1 MKNHILGS
9 LGNNEDKPSFFLA
22 AKYNVSMNTAE
33 VLKDAENKP
42 DHEVLALST
51 RDPRFFEVIVNRYEQ
66 VFINKISAIL
76 KNKEEAQDV
85 VQDTFVKI
93 YMNAHRF
100 ELQEGAS
107 FKSWGYKILLNTCF
121 TFCKKN
127 KRQKDF
133 VSNVDQ
139 DILNSVSASVVS
151 AHGGGAGSGDEYE
164 KKLDT
169 DHFLFVVSK
178 LPETFGKLL
187 KRVALEG
194 KTHEDISKEEGI
206 SVGAVRTR
214 LHRARREFK
223 KVKEN
228 YL

>member
-1 MKNHILGS
+1 MNTQGTS
-9 LGNNEDKPSFFLA
+9 TQG
-22 AKYNVSMNTAE
+22 MNTAE
-33 VLKDAENKP
+33 ALKDAANMQ
-42 DHEVLALST
+42 DHEVLTLST
-51 RDPRFFEVIVNRYEQ
+51 KDPRVFEVLVDRYEQ
-66 VFINKISAIL
+66 AFVNKIAAIL
-76 KNKEEAQDV
+76 KNKEQAQDI

-93 YMNAHRF
+93 YLNAHKF

-127 KRQKDF
+127 KRVKDF

-139 DILNSVSASVVS
+139 DVLNSVSA
-151 AHGGGAGSGDEYE
+151 GGADYE

-178 LPETFGKLL
+178 LPETFGRLL
-187 KRVALEG
+187 KKVALEG
-194 KTHEDISKEEGI
+194 KTHEDIAKEEGI
-206 SVGAVRTR
+206 SVGAARTR

-223 KVKEN
+223 KIN
-228 YL
+228 ANF